1 MPIYYFDGGIIGR
14 SSGRSAVGAAAYRS
28 AEKLRSHAAGSAA
41 YRAGDELREG
51 EGVIVH
57 DYRRKGGV
65 RHSEIMLPQTEIL
78 LADKVGDGAEMRR
91 RKINHAPPEFKD
103 RETLWNAVEASEKR
117 KDAQLAREIIV
128 GLQREFEL
136 QEQIAVLREYIK
148 DNFVDKG
155 MCADFNIH
163 DKKDG
168 NPHAHIMLTTRHV
181 TPDGFGLKNTSWNDK
196 ALFLGWRESWADVN
210 NRMFERKG
218 LAERIDHRSYE
229 DQGIDREP
237 MIHLG
242 YEAAALERKGI
253 KTERG
258 NHNREVMRRN
268 AERETLKAEHKQEIT
283 KSATHENPVN
293 DEHSI
298 EKTVHNTEEMRK
310 ISKLEKELQKIREAQ
325 KTAPYIE
332 NPVKFE
338 NEPPFVSPLEKQLK
352 AEKAMQHL
360 EKMQEKQN
368 GAEQIAKRM
377 NALKEKYIAY
387 EAEKNPL
394 IAQHN
399 KDKLELPPLE
409 YRAELIEEHAKNIEV
424 LQGRAAQLQEA
435 RQNVRLLEFKK
446 KKDLDEKLAQ
456 ATQELG
462 RAQDFFKNRF
472 HIDPSQAYEE
482 LKRLQEEIRAKQ
494 KELNAKQVMVQ
505 SIREKQDSIELE
517 YHTQKL
523 LNETRPDHEQI
534 SHLLEQMHQPPKS
547 VREQQLQERIERQL
561 NVIGD
566 TSFQKVIDNLP
577 PYEARILTNIRQQA
591 KERERIKEM
600 ERAEQERDHSF
611 ERGR

>member
-1 MPIYYFDGGIIGR
+1 MPLPIYYFDGGIIGR

-103 RETLWNAVEASEKR
+103 RETLWNVVEASEKR
-117 KDAQLAREIIV
+117 KDAQLAREFVV

-163 DKKDG
+163 DKGDG

-181 TPDGFGLKNTSWNDK
+181 TPDGFGKKNTGWNDK
-196 ALFLGWRESWADVN
+196 TLFLGWRENWADVN

-218 LAERIDHRSYE
+218 LDERIDHRSYE

-237 MIHLG
+237 MVHLG

-258 NHNREVMRRN
+258 NHNREVQKRN
-268 AERETLKAEHKQEIT
+268 EERENLKRLKAE
-283 KSATHENPVN
+283 KSEQ
-293 DEHSI
+293 D
-298 EKTVHNTEEMRK
+298 TEELRK
-310 ISKLEKELQKIREAQ
+310 IAKEAQLEKELQKIREAQ
-325 KTAPYIE
+325 KTARHME
-332 NPVKFE
+332 NPIKSE
-338 NEPPFVSPLEKQLK
+338 SELPFISALEERLK
-352 AEKAMQHL
+352 AEKAMQHM
-360 EKMQEKQN
+360 EKMQAQQSCT
-368 GAEQIAKRM
+368 EQTAKRM
-377 NALKEKYIAY
+377 NELKEKYIAY
-387 EAEKNPL
+387 ESEKISL
-394 IAQHN
+394 TAQHN
-399 KDKLELPPLE
+399 RDKFEIPPLE
-409 YRAELIEEHAKNIEV
+409 YRAELMDEHAKNIDV

-435 RQNVRLLEFKK
+435 RQKVRLLEFAK
-446 KKDLDEKLAQ
+446 KKDIDEKLAN

-462 RAQDFFKNRF
+462 QAQDFFKNRF
-472 HIDPSQAYEE
+472 HVDPRQAYEE
-482 LKRLQEEIRAKQ
+482 LKRLQDEIRIKQ
-494 KELNAKQVMVQ
+494 KELNAKQIIVQ
-505 SIREKQDSIELE
+505 AIREKQDSIELA

-534 SHLLEQMHQPPKS
+534 SHLLEQMRQPPKS
-547 VREQQLQERIERQL
+547 AREQQLQERIERQL
-561 NVIGD
+561 NVVGD
-566 TSFQKVIDNLP
+566 TSFQKVIDHLP
-577 PYEARILTNIRQQA
+577 PYESHILKNIREQA
-591 KERERIKEM
+591 KERQRQIELEKERTRTI
-600 ERAEQERDHSF
+600 ERSR
-611 ERGR
+611 